1 MDIGINWGAF
11 PPLADAA
18 GLETAADSLRTH
30 ARGFAQIIWDN
41 RDTWKGLG
49 ATFESPDAGTL
60 LAVLN
65 PNEPRADDVFT
76 DTNKAA
82 DALDEFAATERGLA
96 TEKDALHGQYQSL
109 LNEIGDNA
117 EWVKDEDLVQRQQ
130 GIVDSMNDIIS
141 RHQSA
146 EMTCANA
153 INALYGGTRYVQAS
167 ADGSVP
173 EGAEV
178 YGMSR
183 EQLNSASGA
192 GETPWAKPAEWDKP
206 WYRDVVD
213 GVVDFGSG
221 VWESL
226 KGTVTGLVALVNPF
240 DWETFSATWKGIG
253 TLATDLA
260 VTFTPVGAFV
270 SDERRAES
278 GQRLVATAKAV
289 ANVEMWK
296 ENPAKAAGMLTGDLA
311 TVFLPGGAVAKGV
324 TTAAKSGKAVSLAGK
339 AGKFATK
346 FGVPAAK
353 ADKFAL
359 SAVKG
364 LNSTAMRIDD
374 VSQGLSRLSY
384 DAKLKAMDLVPD
396 RMAAGLT
403 RARASVEPLTVK
415 GIVGAPQSRAA
426 KDAGLEEQFFTVQAI
441 VDTPQFE
448 AARVQSRVE
457 AGVVSER
464 VPVAGGGGHASGGGV
479 GSFDSMAGS
488 GGSRSA
494 GGSGDIWSGSGSG
507 SGSGGGSGRSGSGGV
522 GDGIPDAPEPKDRPA
537 GQWPDLVED
546 ASKAQRVERIDA
558 YLDSSQTPRGPGQTG
573 ADEYT
578 TRLGRG
584 VYERVDPDSTAV
596 TREVEVQV
604 RAKWDDASIEDAVR
618 KERYLEQD
626 LVDNG
631 GRKTFVTGADRD
643 ITRRHVISDY
653 DRAMSLDMPDAVREN
668 ILDKQDELA
677 STLRAQGKSEE
688 FIQESLQSQRDVILR
703 DELSKYDLD
712 HKVDL
717 QLGGLDDDENLNWL
731 RMDVNRSFGSQLK
744 WRSKILGVT
753 DWVSGSDGQSF
764 SRLSIGKVR

>member
-30 ARGFAQIIWDN
+30 ARGFTQIIWDN

-192 GETPWAKPAEWDKP
+192 GETLWARPAEWDKP
-206 WYRDVVD
+206 WYRDLGD
-213 GVVDFGSG
+213 AIVDFGSG
-221 VWESL
+221 VWESV

-240 DWETFSATWKGIG
+240 DWETFSATWTGIG
-253 TLATDLA
+253 TLATDIA
-260 VTFTPVGAFV
+260 VTATPVGAFV

-278 GQRLVATAKAV
+278 GDRLIATAKAV

-374 VSQGLSRLSY
+374 VSQSVSRLKY
-384 DAKLKAMDLVPD
+384 EAKLKAMDLVPD

-415 GIVGAPQSRAA
+415 GIVGAPQSRAVKEA
-426 KDAGLEEQFFTVQAI
+426 SLEEQFTVKAI
-441 VDTPQFE
+441 VDAPQSK

-464 VPVAGGGGHASGGGV
+464 VPAMAGGGGSAGGGAGVVDSAAGPGGTLSGGG
-479 GSFDSMAGS
+479 
-488 GGSRSA
+488 SA
-494 GGSGDIWSGSGSG
+494 DVG
-507 SGSGGGSGRSGSGGV
+507 SGSGGGPGGSGSGGV
-522 GDGIPDAPEPKDRPA
+522 GDGIPDVPEPRDRPA

-546 ASKAQRVERIDA
+546 ASKAQRVERIDG
-558 YLDSSQTPRGPGQTG
+558 YLDSSQTPRGTGVTG

-584 VYERVDPDSTAV
+584 VYERVELPPEFQGFGPPRGV
-596 TREVEVQV
+596 HPLPNQQRRR
-604 RAKWDDASIEDAVR
+604 RA
-618 KERYLEQD
+618 
-626 LVDNG
+626 
-631 GRKTFVTGADRD
+631 
-643 ITRRHVISDY
+643 RH
-653 DRAMSLDMPDAVREN
+653 RTCGPN
-668 ILDKQDELA
+668 P
-677 STLRAQGKSEE
+677 
-688 FIQESLQSQRDVILR
+688 
-703 DELSKYDLD
+703 
-712 HKVDL
+712 
-717 QLGGLDDDENLNWL
+717 
-731 RMDVNRSFGSQLK
+731 
-744 WRSKILGVT
+744 
-753 DWVSGSDGQSF
+753 
-764 SRLSIGKVR
+764 

>member
-117 EWVKDEDLVQRQQ
+117 EWVKDEDLVKRQQ

-173 EGAEV
+173 EGAQA

-192 GETPWAKPAEWDKP
+192 GETPWARPAEWDKP

-253 TLATDLA
+253 TLATDIA
-260 VTFTPVGAFV
+260 VTATPVGAFV

-278 GQRLVATAKAV
+278 GERLVATAKAV

-374 VSQGLSRLSY
+374 VSQGVSWLKY
-384 DAKLKAMDLVPD
+384 EAKLKAMDLVPD
-396 RMAAGLT
+396 RVAAGLT

-426 KDAGLEEQFFTVQAI
+426 KDAGLEEQFTVKAI
-441 VDTPQFE
+441 VDTPQSE
-448 AARVQSRVE
+448 AARVQSLAE
-457 AGVVSER
+457 ARVVSER
-464 VPVAGGGGHASGGGV
+464 VPAMAGGGGSAGGGAGVVDSAAGPGGTRSGGG
-479 GSFDSMAGS
+479 
-488 GGSRSA
+488 SA
-494 GGSGDIWSGSGSG
+494 DVG
-507 SGSGGGSGRSGSGGV
+507 SGSGGGPGGSGSGGV
-522 GDGIPDAPEPKDRPA
+522 GDATPDVPEPKDRPA

-546 ASKAQRVERIDA
+546 ASKAQRVERIDR
-558 YLDSSQTPRGPGQTG
+558 YLDSSLAPRGTGVTG

-578 TRLGRG
+578 TRMGRG

-596 TREVEVQV
+596 TREVELQV
-604 RAKWDDASIEDAVR
+604 RGKWDEASIEDAVR

-626 LVDNG
+626 LVDTRKAG
-631 GRKTFVTGADRD
+631 EQKTFVTGADRD
-643 ITRRHVISDY
+643 ITRRKVINDY
-653 DRAMSLDMPDAVREN
+653 DRAMSLEMPDAVREN
-668 ILDKQDELA
+668 ILGRQDELA

-688 FIQESLQSQRDVILR
+688 FIQESLQSQRDLILR

-717 QLGGLDDDENLNWL
+717 QLGGEDDISNMNWL
-731 RMDVNRSFGSQLK
+731 RKDVNRSFGSQLK

-753 DWVSGSDGQSF
+753 DEDAKTVGLEF
-764 SRLSIGKVR
+764 HNVSIGNVR

>member
-11 PPLADAA
+11 PPLADAT

-76 DTNKAA
+76 DMNKAA

-260 VTFTPVGAFV
+260 VTATPVGAFV
-270 SDERRAES
+270 SDVRRAES

-364 LNSTAMRIDD
+364 LNLTAMRIDD

-384 DAKLKAMDLVPD
+384 DVKLKAMDLVPD

-415 GIVGAPQSRAA
+415 ALDEKPQSRAA
-426 KDAGLEEQFFTVQAI
+426 KDAGLEEQFTVKAI
-441 VDTPQFE
+441 VDTPQSE
-448 AARVQSRVE
+448 AARVQSLAE

-464 VPVAGGGGHASGGGV
+464 VPAIAGGGGSAGGGAGVVDSAAGPGGTRSGGG
-479 GSFDSMAGS
+479 
-488 GGSRSA
+488 SA
-494 GGSGDIWSGSGSG
+494 DVG
-507 SGSGGGSGRSGSGGV
+507 SGSGGGPGGSGSGGV
-522 GDGIPDAPEPKDRPA
+522 GDGIPDVPEPRDRPA

-546 ASKAQRVERIDA
+546 ASKAQRVERIDG
-558 YLDSSQTPRGPGQTG
+558 YLDSSQTPRGTGVTG

-584 VYERVDPDSTAV
+584 VYEHVDPDSLSI
-596 TREVEVQV
+596 TREVELHL
-604 RAKWDDASIEDAVR
+604 RAKWDDQVIEDAVR
-618 KERYLEQD
+618 KRDYIVNAGD
-626 LVDNG
+626 PHHF
-631 GRKTFVTGADRD
+631 TAVTDRG
-643 ITRRHVISDY
+643 ISRREIMSDY
-653 DRAMSLDMPDAVREN
+653 DRAMSLDMPDAVRQN
-668 ILDKQDELA
+668 IWQREWSLESA
-677 STLRAQGKSEE
+677 LRADGASDEYIQGALET
-688 FIQESLQSQRDVILR
+688 QRNVILR
-703 DELSKYDLD
+703 DELSKFDLD

-717 QLGGLDDDENLNWL
+717 QLGGLDKDSNLNWL
-731 RMDVNRSFGSQLK
+731 RQEVNRSWGSQFK
-744 WRSKILGVT
+744 WRSKILGVEG
-753 DWVSGSDGQSF
+753 GSRGKEWREFTEITVGQI
-764 SRLSIGKVR
+764 R

>member
-117 EWVKDEDLVQRQQ
+117 EWVKDEDLVKRQQ

-173 EGAEV
+173 EGAQA

-240 DWETFSATWKGIG
+240 DWETFSATWSGIG

-260 VTFTPVGAFV
+260 VTATPVGAFV

-278 GQRLVATAKAV
+278 GDRLVATAKAV

-359 SAVKG
+359 STVKG

-374 VSQGLSRLSY
+374 MSQSVSRLKY
-384 DAKLKAMDLVPD
+384 EAKLKAMDLVPD

-415 GIVGAPQSRAA
+415 GIVGAPQSRAVKEA
-426 KDAGLEEQFFTVQAI
+426 SLEEGFTVKAI
-441 VDTPQFE
+441 VDAPQSE

-464 VPVAGGGGHASGGGV
+464 VPAMAGGGGSAGGGAGVVDSAAGPGGTRSGGG
-479 GSFDSMAGS
+479 
-488 GGSRSA
+488 SA
-494 GGSGDIWSGSGSG
+494 DVG
-507 SGSGGGSGRSGSGGV
+507 SGSGGGPGGSGSGGV
-522 GDGIPDAPEPKDRPA
+522 GDGMPDVPEPRDRPA
-537 GQWPDLVED
+537 GQWPDVVED
-546 ASKAQRVERIDA
+546 ASKAQRVERIDG
-558 YLDSSQTPRGPGQTG
+558 YLDSSQTPRGTGVTG

-578 TRLGRG
+578 TRMGRG

-596 TREVEVQV
+596 TREVELQV

-631 GRKTFVTGADRD
+631 GRKTFVTGTDRE
-643 ITRRHVISDY
+643 ITRREVISDY

-668 ILDKQDELA
+668 ILGRQDELA

-717 QLGGLDDDENLNWL
+717 QLGGKDDLDNMNWL
-731 RMDVNRSFGSQLK
+731 RKDVNRSFGSQLK

-753 DWVSGSDGQSF
+753 DFFDETQGVEF
-764 SRLSIGKVR
+764 SALSIGRVR